1 MTRTVQIFFFK
12 GKQLI
17 IRYPNYIRRQKVCEK
32 GQEGLFAEY
41 KSKRLV
47 QQAAV
52 GSLIHCSLPV
62 NPLEP
67 KRKHFL
73 KGF

>member
-41 KSKRLV
+41 KSK
-47 QQAAV
+47 
-52 GSLIHCSLPV
+52 
-62 NPLEP
+62 
-67 KRKHFL
+67 
-73 KGF
+73 